1 MIEMLLKKDCN
12 RLYSFLITAHNE
24 VILCACRDTHRFMVI
39 GNINDNKLSDIVNL
53 KNKKY
58 KKWIDEQEKDIFCI
72 LARPVIC
79 MNLSMRNL
87 YTKL

>member
-1 MIEMLLKKDCN
+1 
-12 RLYSFLITAHNE
+12 
-24 VILCACRDTHRFMVI
+24 MVI
-39 GNINDNKLSDIVNL
+39 DNINDNKLSDIVNL

-58 KKWIDEQEKDIFCI
+58 KKWIDEQEKDIFVV
-72 LARPVIC
+72 LARPVMC